1 MKEGVKIVFFKVFC
15 LMNFRI
21 IDRNLSGKWC
31 YEYLK
36 KFFGKILLV

>member
-31 YEYLK
+31 YEYLN
-36 KFFGKILLV
+36 KIFLENLLV